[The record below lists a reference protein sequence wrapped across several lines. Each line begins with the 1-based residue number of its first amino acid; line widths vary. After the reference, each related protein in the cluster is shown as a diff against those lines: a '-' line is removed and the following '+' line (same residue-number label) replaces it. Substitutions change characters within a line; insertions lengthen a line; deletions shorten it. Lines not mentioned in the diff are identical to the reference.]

1 MRRTVFT
8 ACPVLICGLLT
19 VGLWQSALF
28 SQVPRSPGDGT
39 SQRPEL
45 TEHFHRMLRYH
56 LRMDGNVPDGSVLFI
71 GDSLVQ
77 GLCTD
82 AVACPSV
89 NYGIGQDTTVGVLT
103 RLPRYRSLLR
113 ASALVLEI
121 GANDL
126 DRRDNQQIIE
136 NYRQILD
143 AVPRTVPVV
152 CSAVLPVNER
162 LLSPPDESANARI
175 CDFNALLEAL
185 CAADSRCVFVNSA
198 SRLVDADG
206 NLAAA
211 LQDGDG
217 VHPNSDGNRI
227 WIEELRAA
235 LRKALANV
243 SSVAP

>member
-1 MRRTVFT
+1 
-8 ACPVLICGLLT
+8 
-19 VGLWQSALF
+19 
-28 SQVPRSPGDGT
+28 
-39 SQRPEL
+39 
-45 TEHFHRMLRYH
+45 
-56 LRMDGNVPDGSVLFI
+56 MDGNVPDGSVLFI

-89 NYGIGQDTTVGVLT
+89 NYGIGQDTTIGVLT
-103 RLPRYRSLLR
+103 RLPQYRSLLR

-121 GANDL
+121 GANDMS
-126 DRRDNQQIIE
+126 RRDNQQIIE

-143 AVPRTVPVV
+143 AVPRSTPVV

-162 LLSPPDESANARI
+162 LLSPPDESAIARI
-175 CDFNALLEAL
+175 RDFNALLEAL
-185 CAADSRCVFVNSA
+185 CSADLRCVFVDPAN
-198 SRLVDADG
+198 RLVDADG

-227 WIEELRAA
+227 WIDELRAA
-235 LRKALANV
+235 LQKARAHV

>member
-1 MRRTVFT
+1 MRRTAVI
-8 ACPVLICGLLT
+8 AYPVLICGTLA
-19 VGLWQSALF
+19 VVLWQSALF
-28 SQVPRSPGDGT
+28 SQVQSNLVSVTPQNGEITD
-39 SQRPEL
+39 
-45 TEHFHRMLRYH
+45 HFRRMLRYH
-56 LRMDGNVPDGSVLFI
+56 LRMDGYVPDGSVLFI

-103 RLPRYRSLLR
+103 RLPQYRSLLR
-113 ASALVLEI
+113 ASTLVLEI
-121 GANDL
+121 GANDMN
-126 DRRDNQQIIE
+126 RRDNQQIIE

-143 AVPRTVPVV
+143 AVPRTVPIV

-175 CDFNALLEAL
+175 HDFNALLEAL
-185 CAADSRCVFVNSA
+185 CSADSRCVFVNPA
-198 SRLVDADG
+198 NRLVDADG

-235 LRKALANV
+235 LQKARADV

>member
-1 MRRTVFT
+1 MRRVVLGT
-8 ACPVLICGLLT
+8 CPICVCLLIAFVPG
-19 VGLWQSALF
+19 QSSLF
-28 SQVPRSPGDGT
+28 SQPKSGGVTPQNGEITD
-39 SQRPEL
+39 
-45 TEHFHRMLRYH
+45 HFRRMLRYH

-103 RLPRYRSLLR
+103 RLPQYRSLLR

-121 GANDL
+121 GANDMS
-126 DRRDNQQIIE
+126 RRDNQQIIE

-143 AVPRTVPVV
+143 AVPRSVPVV

-175 CDFNALLEAL
+175 RDFNVLLETL
-185 CAADSRCVFVNSA
+185 CSADSRCVFVNPA
-198 SRLVDADG
+198 NRLVDADG

-227 WIEELRAA
+227 WIDELRAA
-235 LRKALANV
+235 LQKARAHV